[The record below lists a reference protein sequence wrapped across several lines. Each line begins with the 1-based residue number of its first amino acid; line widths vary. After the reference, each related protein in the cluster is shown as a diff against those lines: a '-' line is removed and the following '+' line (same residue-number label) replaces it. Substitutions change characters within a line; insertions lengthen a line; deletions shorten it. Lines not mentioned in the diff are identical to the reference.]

1 MPTIPNF
8 VNGKVKKVL
17 TGKTGP
23 LDTYFKNLRRSE
35 DAAALSRISFEKS
48 TRADEARKERE
59 EDAKRRKLEKRR
71 EERNATR
78 RKAYAEKSAYEN
90 ENEGDKDDD
99 NSSTAAIEFVIDDD
113 GIGHGMKKRS
123 WNERPKYW
131 ESMVDHYNEAG
142 GWKGNGLEAL
152 RSLYKE
158 EFSNYDDK
166 QMYKLLNRWTIEKRK
181 NKKIGKPGT
190 GPVYGNDID
199 QKLYD
204 LI

>member
-1 MPTIPNF
+1 MPTIPNV

-23 LDTYFKNLRRSE
+23 LDTYFKNLRTSE

-90 ENEGDKDDD
+90 ENEGASDIDGVVFDVEAMNLNLLKEDTFYDNDESIEEIDGQGDNDLEEKKKEDD
-99 NSSTAAIEFVIDDD
+99 NKEDEEDLPSEDD
-113 GIGHGMKKRS
+113 
-123 WNERPKYW
+123 
-131 ESMVDHYNEAG
+131 
-142 GWKGNGLEAL
+142 
-152 RSLYKE
+152 
-158 EFSNYDDK
+158 
-166 QMYKLLNRWTIEKRK
+166 
-181 NKKIGKPGT
+181 
-190 GPVYGNDID
+190 
-199 QKLYD
+199 
-204 LI
+204 